1 MFRLDQKTAIITG
14 GGSGI
19 GKAIATVFAK
29 QGAAVHIIDMDEQ
42 GATAVADEITQEGG
56 KAAFHKCD
64 VSKQTEVQQVID
76 TIANN
81 GPIHILVNNAGIAHI
96 GTAETTAETDFD
108 RLLNVNV

>member
-29 QGAAVHIIDMDEQ
+29 QGAAVHIIDMAEA

-64 VSKQTEVQQVID
+64 VSKQTEVQQVMD

-81 GPIHILVNNAGIAHI
+81 GPIHIMVNNADIAHI
-96 GTAETTAETDFD
+96 GNPQKTTATHFEQ
-108 RLLNVNV
+108 